1 MLPQA
6 LNPEGSPEFAPT
18 RWSLVLVARGG
29 DAPDADSALAALCQ
43 AYWYPLYAYA
53 RRRGHRADDAQDLTQ
68 GFFAQLID
76 KHYLD
81 AADAE
86 RGRFRSFLLTAFKR
100 YLSKEQ
106 LHAMASKRG
115 GGTKI
120 LSLDFEAGEGRFLL
134 DPATSETA
142 ERTYERQWALT
153 LLERVMGQLRNELE
167 EAGKSKEF
175 DHLKVVLT
183 GEAAVPS
190 YRELG
195 SALGMSEGAVKVAV
209 HRLRRRFRDAVLAEI
224 AQTVATPAD
233 VDEEL
238 RRLFAAVR
246 RRDP

>member
-1 MLPQA
+1 MLTHVS
-6 LNPEGSPEFAPT
+6 NPEGSPEFAST
-18 RWSLVLVARGG
+18 RWSLVLAARGG
-29 DAPDADSALAALCQ
+29 DEPGADSALAALCQ

-53 RRRGHRADDAQDLTQ
+53 RRRGYQADDARDLTQ

-86 RGRFRSFLLTAFKR
+86 RGRFRTFLLTAFKR
-100 YLSKEQ
+100 YLSKERA
-106 LHAMASKRG
+106 HAMASKRG
-115 GGTKI
+115 GGRKI
-120 LSLDFEAGEGRFLL
+120 LSLDFQRGEGRFLL
-134 DPATSETA
+134 DPATTETA
-142 ERTYERQWALT
+142 ESTYERQWALT
-153 LLERVMGQLRNELE
+153 LLERVMAQLRSELE
-167 EAGKSKEF
+167 EAGKSNEF

-190 YRELG
+190 YREVAG
-195 SALGMSEGAVKVAV
+195 ALGMSEGAVKVAV

-238 RRLFAAVR
+238 RQLFAAVR
-246 RRDP
+246 THDP